1 MQSNR
6 HPRTTTVAGPASR
19 TAASALRA
27 AACCGLALWA
37 TAAGCGTGSV
47 NSRPAP
53 IPLVSGPAPSAE
65 RVEVR
70 KPVVPPSASD
80 AATLTVPPAGTP
92 PAVVSVPVA
101 APAPA
106 APSGTV
112 PPMVPAVLL
121 SQEMLDSC
129 LVRVGQPLPD
139 VQLPDTSGR
148 PQALAALRGS
158 RLTVVFCW
166 SGASPHSVAMLAD
179 MGPEVADR
187 YGTAGVRVAGLH
199 IGSLDAAAQQ
209 ALDQWRPGYP
219 VLVDAD
225 GEYFKRLTTGD
236 VPRVFLLDAA
246 GQVLWFDLEYSRETR
261 RHLDEA
267 ILAALSKP

>member
-1 MQSNR
+1 MQSNTY
-6 HPRTTTVAGPASR
+6 PRNSTVTGPAPW
-19 TAASALRA
+19 TAESPLRA
-27 AACCGLALWA
+27 AVCCALALVA
-37 TAAGCGTGSV
+37 TAAGCGTASV
-47 NSRPAP
+47 NSRPEP

-80 AATLTVPPAGTP
+80 AATLVVPPAGTVS
-92 PAVVSVPVA
+92 AVTT
-101 APAPA
+101 APA
-106 APSGTV
+106 APSGAA
-112 PPMVPAVLL
+112 PPMIPAVLL

-187 YGTAGVRVAGLH
+187 YGAAGVRVTGLH
-199 IGSLDAAAQQ
+199 IGPLDAAARQ
-209 ALDQWRPGYP
+209 ALDEWRPGYP